1 MQVAKNVSIDIAEF
15 TVGKLA
21 VRSVGDFLF
30 GISLLDLRLPGYLV
44 SGFSSKPLSP
54 RPLRYVS
61 LIHAGSVGNRIWR
74 TSGRC

>member
-1 MQVAKNVSIDIAEF
+1 MRVAKNVHINIFEVTS
-15 TVGKLA
+15 GKVA

-74 TSGRC
+74 TTGRC